1 MQLTQTLRRAAQT
14 RGARAATVFEGR
26 VRTWGE
32 MLGRVCR
39 IAGGLQGHGVGPGDR
54 VAVLALNSDRYLEA
68 FYATAWAGAI
78 VVPLNTRWALAEILH
93 ALRECEPLVLMVDD
107 SFTHLVPGIVG
118 QIEYLGTVVY
128 LGDRPM
134 PEGLTGYED
143 LTAGPPVPDASG
155 AEDDIVGIFYT
166 GGTTGHP
173 KGVMLSNRNV
183 VQAALNWIADL
194 HFTDDTR
201 FMHVAG
207 LFHLAGTAPALALTM
222 AGGTHVLLPKFD
234 PIQALRTIE
243 VQKIT
248 YLLLVPTMLNTLVN
262 HPDIGR
268 YDLTSVGMCEY
279 GGSPMPDALVLA
291 AQRHLPGW
299 RFIQGYGLTE
309 TTGVVVTLQPDRHV
323 LEGPKAGKLTSIGR
337 PSYACEVRVITPSGE
352 DVRPGEIGEIV
363 VRGPLV
369 SQGYWRQ
376 PAATAALFRDGWLLS
391 GDGARIDEQGFIY
404 LVDRIKDM
412 VISGGENVYSV
423 EVESA
428 IYRHEAVQE
437 CAVVG
442 VPDAHWGEA
451 VHAIVVLKQGRSATP
466 QALLAHCRTLIAGYK
481 CPRTIDVREE
491 ALPKSAAGKILK
503 HVLRNEAKRHL
514 QQEHDALRPDGAA
527 AVAGKG

>member
-1 MQLTQTLRRAAQT
+1 MRLTQTLRRAAQT
-14 RGARAATVFEGR
+14 CGTRAATVYAGR
-26 VRTWGE
+26 VRTWAE
-32 MLGRVCR
+32 MLGRVQR
-39 IAGGLQGHGVGPGDR
+39 IAGGLRRHGVRTGDR
-54 VAVLALNSDRYLEA
+54 VALLALNSDRYLET
-68 FYATAWAGAI
+68 FYAAAWAGAI

-93 ALRECEPLVLMVDD
+93 ALNECEPAVLLLDEN
-107 SFTHLVPGIVG
+107 FI
-118 QIEYLGTVVY
+118 QLGLEIRRQTGSLNAVVY
-128 LGDRPM
+128 LGDQAV
-134 PEGLTGYED
+134 PEDMVGYET
-143 LTAGPPVPDASG
+143 LATNPPVADAVG
-155 AEDDIVGIFYT
+155 AEEDIVGIFYT

-222 AGGTHVLLPKFD
+222 AGGTHILLPKFD
-234 PIQALRTIE
+234 PLEAFRVIE
-243 VQKIT
+243 TERVT
-248 YLLLVPTMLNTLVN
+248 YTLMVPTMLNTLVN
-262 HPDIGR
+262 HPELGR
-268 YDLTSVGMCEY
+268 FDLTSVGMCEY
-279 GGSPMPDALVLA
+279 GGSPMPDALLLA

-337 PSYACEVRVITPSGE
+337 PSYACEVRVTGPSGT
-352 DVRPGEIGEIV
+352 DVRPGEVGEIV

-369 SQGYWRQ
+369 TQGYWRQ
-376 PAATAALFRDGWLLS
+376 PEATAALFRDGWLLT
-391 GDGARIDEQGFIY
+391 GDGGRVDEEGFIY

-442 VPDAHWGEA
+442 IPDAHWGEA
-451 VHAIVVLKQGRSATP
+451 VHAVVVFRQGRTATTE
-466 QALLAHCRTLIAGYK
+466 ALLAHCRTLIAGYK
-481 CPRTIDVREE
+481 CPRSIDVRAEP
-491 ALPKSAAGKILK
+491 LPKSAAGKILK
-503 HVLRNEAKRHL
+503 HVLRNEVKQPTGREA
-514 QQEHDALRPDGAA
+514 
-527 AVAGKG
+527 

>member
-1 MQLTQTLRRAAQT
+1 MRLTQTLRRAAQT
-14 RGARAATVFEGR
+14 CGARPATIFEGR
-26 VRTWGE
+26 VRTWQE
-32 MLGRVCR
+32 MLGRVSR
-39 IAGGLQGHGVGPGDR
+39 IAGGLQRHGVRPGDR

-68 FYATAWAGAI
+68 FYATAWAGGI
-78 VVPLNTRWALAEILH
+78 VVPLNTRWALAELLH
-93 ALRECEPLVLMVDD
+93 ALRECEPTILLVDD
-107 SFTHLVPGIVG
+107 NFAHLASEIRE
-118 QIEYLGTVVY
+118 QIGSLNALAC
-128 LGDRPM
+128 LGDKETPGGSVR
-134 PEGLTGYED
+134 YDD
-143 LTAGPPVPDASG
+143 LAVGPPVPDFAGS
-155 AEDDIVGIFYT
+155 EQDIVGIFYT

-222 AGGTHVLLPKFD
+222 AGGTHILLPKFD
-234 PIQALRTIE
+234 PAEAFRTIE
-243 VQKIT
+243 AQRVT
-248 YLLLVPTMLNTLVN
+248 YTLLVPTMLNALVN

-268 YDLTSVGMCEY
+268 FDLTSVGMCEY

-323 LEGPKAGKLTSIGR
+323 LDGPKAGKLTSIGR
-337 PSYACEVRVITPSGE
+337 PSYVCEVRVTDRNGE
-352 DVRPGEIGEIV
+352 DVRPGEVGEIV

-369 SQGYWRQ
+369 TQGYWRQ
-376 PAATAALFRDGWLLS
+376 PEATSALFRDGWLLT
-391 GDGARIDEQGFIY
+391 GDGARVDEQGFIY

-412 VISGGENVYSV
+412 IISGGENVYSV

-428 IYRHEAVQE
+428 MYRHPAVQE

-451 VHAIVVLKQGRSATP
+451 VHAVIVFKQGQSATA
-466 QALLAHCRTLIAGYK
+466 QELAVHCRTLIAGYK
-481 CPRTIDVREE
+481 CPRSIEIREE
-491 ALPKSAAGKILK
+491 PLPKSAAGKILK
-503 HVLRNEAKRHL
+503 HVLRNEWR
-514 QQEHDALRPDGAA
+514 RP
-527 AVAGKG
+527 AGMPSRTAPHAERGRAPD